1 MKQKPPASARRP
13 QRTRR
18 MPDFGP
24 WPPVGYVG
32 LEKMMAAVGVAS
44 PQTIY
49 SHVQAGYLPAPQR
62 TGPNRIGWPVE
73 QARQAIA
80 ELPNRVGR
88 RAAR

>member
-1 MKQKPPASARRP
+1 
-13 QRTRR
+13 

-32 LEKMMAAVGVAS
+32 IEKMMAAVGVAS

-49 SHVQAGYLPAPQR
+49 KYVKSGYLPAAQHI
-62 TGPNRIGWPVE
+62 GLNKIGWPVE

-88 RAAR
+88 RAAKHK